1 MKLIIEIS
9 EHPEHRAPFTVGSV
23 IKMPDMMTFSEDGYV
38 GHNDFS
44 VRYYRNKREMLDR
57 FERLSQRIEEC
68 VKEFYKDADL
78 SLNSATTLNSDM
90 NLSSSSGNSESVSDE
105 PSER

>member
-9 EHPEHRAPFTVGSV
+9 ERPERGVPFTVGSV

-57 FERLSQRIEEC
+57 FEELSQRIKDC
-68 VKEFYKDADL
+68 VKEFYNGCGL
-78 SLNSATTLNSDM
+78 LPISSTMGNSDM

>member
-9 EHPEHRAPFTVGSV
+9 EHPERGALFTVGAV
-23 IKMPDMMTFSEDGYV
+23 IRLPNGVEFSKDGFV
-38 GHNDFS
+38 GHDEFS

-57 FERLSQRIEEC
+57 FEKLSQRIEEC
-68 VKEFYKDADL
+68 VKEFYKDVDL
-78 SLNSATTLNSDM
+78 SLNSAIAGNRDM
-90 NLSSSSGNSESVSDE
+90 NLSSSSGNSESDSDE

>member
-1 MKLIIEIS
+1 MKLIIEIG
-9 EHPEHRAPFTVGSV
+9 EYPEHGAPFTVGSV
-23 IKMPDMMTFSEDGYV
+23 IKMPDAMKFLKDGYV

-57 FERLSQRIEEC
+57 FEKLSQRIEDC
-68 VKEFYKDADL
+68 VKEFYKDIEL
-78 SLNSATTLNSDM
+78 LPNFSTMGNSDM

>member
-9 EHPEHRAPFTVGSV
+9 EHPERGALFTVGSV

-38 GHNDFS
+38 GRNDFS

-57 FERLSQRIEEC
+57 FEKLSQRIEEC
-68 VKEFYKDADL
+68 VKEFYKDVDL
-78 SLNSATTLNSDM
+78 SFNSAIAGNRDM
-90 NLSSSSGNSESVSDE
+90 NLSSSSGNSESDSDE

>member
-1 MKLIIEIS
+1 MKLLIEIS
-9 EHPEHRAPFTVGSV
+9 ELPEYKTFAVGAM
-23 IKMPDMMTFSEDGYV
+23 IKMPDVASFTGDGYV

-57 FERLSQRIEEC
+57 FEKLSQRIEEC